1 MRERLKADPSE
12 EVKKYLNIPGIY
24 STAERSFDNMA
35 RINLTHALMLC
46 KQGII
51 EKEDAKTLVRN
62 LYEIM
67 NNGVD
72 GIKLD
77 PNIEDLYFNIEQH
90 LIGKI
95 GIECAGKLHTGR
107 SRNDLHST
115 YARMDARDE
124 MFNFFPR
131 FFRLRDEIIRIADE
145 NKETV
150 ITGYT
155 HTQAAQPITV
165 GFYFSAIEEALER
178 DFDRILAAYH
188 RLNQSPLGSCAFAG
202 TGFPINREY
211 TSELLGFE
219 APIVN
224 ALDCV
229 ASKDYLLEIAAD
241 FSIMASTINRFAQD
255 LYLWATNE
263 FAYIELDDSSCSV
276 SSIMPQKKNPTTLE
290 HCKAKSAHFLST
302 FVDIFV
308 CLKGISYGHSRDC
321 AHESTHLFYDMYNEM
336 EAVLELLTSTLRKV
350 KIKKDCL
357 KVWAD
362 TNFCTATELADEI
375 VRKEKVSFRQAH
387 QIVGSVVGEAVNLGV
402 DAKGITAE
410 MLDKAAVEFAGRT
423 FNWTHEQLAQ
433 ALDSK
438 YSVEAKLSLG
448 AAAPIEVAK
457 MLDSMKKKLVQDRES
472 VAKLEIFQK
481 TAIEKLEKAVAEYLG

>member
-1 MRERLKADPSE
+1 MMR
-12 EVKKYLNIPGIY
+12 
-24 STAERSFDNMA
+24 
-35 RINLTHALMLC
+35 
-46 KQGII
+46 
-51 EKEDAKTLVRN
+51 
-62 LYEIM
+62 
-67 NNGVD
+67 NGVD

-77 PNIEDLYFNIEQH
+77 PNIEDLYFNVEQH
-90 LIGKI
+90 LTERI
-95 GIECAGKLHTGR
+95 GIVCAGKLHTGR
-107 SRNDLHST
+107 SRNDLHAT
-115 YARMDARDE
+115 YARMDVRDE
-124 MFNFFPR
+124 MLRFFPR
-131 FFRLRDEIIRIADE
+131 FFRLRDEIIRIAEE

-155 HTQAAQPITV
+155 HMQAAQPITV
-165 GFYFSAIEEALER
+165 GFYFSAVGEALER

-202 TGFPINREY
+202 TGFPIHREY

-241 FSIMASTINRFAQD
+241 FSIMASTINRFSHD

-290 HCKAKSAHFLST
+290 HCKAKSAHLLSA

-321 AHESTHLFYDMYNEM
+321 AHETSHLFYDMCHEV
-336 EAVLELLTSTLRKV
+336 EAILELLTSTLRKV
-350 KIKKDCL
+350 KIKNSCL
-357 KVWAD
+357 KAWAD

-375 VRKEKVSFRQAH
+375 VRTEQVSFRQAH
-387 QIVGSVVGEAVNLGV
+387 QIVGSVVGEAVNLGL
-402 DAKGITAE
+402 DASGITPE
-410 MLDKAAVEFAGRT
+410 MLDKAALKFAGRT
-423 FNWTHEQLAQ
+423 FSWTNEQLTR

-438 YSVEAKLSLG
+438 YSVEMKRSLG
-448 AAAPIEVAK
+448 AAAPDEVAK
-457 MLDSMKKKLVQDRES
+457 MLDSTKEKLLQDRES
-472 VAKLEIFQK
+472 VAELEIFQK
-481 TAIEKLEKAVAEYLG
+481 AAMEKLEKTVAEYLV